1 MKTSD
6 AAKGQWDLIYKSFGL
21 QIIPNKHQVCPIC
34 DRKGSSGIRIHDKT
48 GNGDYICVCSSGN
61 GLSLLMEVTGLP
73 FADIAKQVDEIIGN
87 TPDRNNLKPK
97 LTGVQKK
104 IASTSKPING
114 TWSEYYLK
122 ERGIVNL
129 PTMSVHHCD
138 SVPYFNGDGQKVGNY
153 EAMVATVTDAQ
164 TLEILQQHITYL
176 EGSKK
181 IYRKVRNITGS
192 SSYSQAP
199 FKYAF
204 SEKLYADMLKR
215 SLSESGLE
223 PEDIDLILD
232 SNDFNH
238 KNDEMEINAIK
249 KILQNTESISPKKI
263 IGNAFAAS
271 GFISIAIAA
280 HMIKNKIG
288 LNGKKIERILIN
300 SFSIGSEKFCI
311 ILEKI

>member
-181 IYRKVRNITGS
+181 IYRKVRNITDVDYKIPVVRLMDAEKTLGIAEGIETALS
-192 SSYSQAP
+192 AHD
-199 FKYAF
+199 KYDIPCWSTINSGF
-204 SEKLYADMLKR
+204 LKR
-215 SLSESGLE
+215 FRAPNGVTKLFIFADNDKSLTGHAAAFECARANLSAKNDVTDVVVAWPDELG
-223 PEDIDLILD
+223 
-232 SNDFNH
+232 DFNDLDD
-238 KNDEMEINAIK
+238 KENICMW
-249 KILQNTESISPKKI
+249 ESSRK
-263 IGNAFAAS
+263 
-271 GFISIAIAA
+271 
-280 HMIKNKIG
+280 
-288 LNGKKIERILIN
+288 
-300 SFSIGSEKFCI
+300 
-311 ILEKI
+311 